1 MRRLAGALGALATL
15 AALVACVAPPG
26 AELALCDPPSVD
38 AQMIVVTPGGAD
50 PQVIPILCWQQAG
63 HERIRLRFEVP
74 SGSPCQRLEDL
85 ALAESADAIAV
96 SLTVSDDPDGG
107 GCPAEP
113 GLATT
118 EVDLLSPVGSRRVL
132 DAGRQD

>member
-1 MRRLAGALGALATL
+1 MRRIGAALGALSALAT
-15 AALVACVAPPG
+15 ACGGPAG
-26 AELALCDPPSVD
+26 AELPVCDPPSVD
-38 AQMIVVTPGGAD
+38 AQALAVAPGGAD
-50 PQVIPILCWQQAG
+50 PQVIPITCWQQVG

-74 SGSPCQRLEDL
+74 SGLACQRLEEL
-85 ALAESADAIAV
+85 ILVESADAIAV
-96 SLTVSDDPDGG
+96 SLTVARDPNGEA
-107 GCPAEP
+107 CPAEP